1 MQTAPIQGKSRGV
14 YCRLC
19 GSPIPLPAS
28 ILKRESLLNQN
39 EPSSAEHW
47 RSKVFPHRC
56 KTCGGETIYALNH
69 ILDLEDHSPV

>member
-1 MQTAPIQGKSRGV
+1 MQATPTRSKPRGV

-28 ILKRESLLNQN
+28 ILQRESMLNQN

-56 KTCGGETIYALNH
+56 RTCGRETIYALNH
-69 ILDLEDHSPV
+69 IRDFEDHSPI